1 MQESSVKGGFKMT
14 KRVSV
19 FLADGFEEI
28 EGLTV
33 VDLLRRAGVEVTT
46 VSITEKL
53 TIHGAH
59 KIDVQ
64 ADKLF
69 NEVDYQKE
77 DMVVLPGGM
86 PGTLNLGAHEGVKE
100 VLEQFYEAKKYIG
113 AICAA
118 PSVLGKYG
126 ILEGRKATSYPGFE
140 AELKG
145 AEYVTEPV
153 AVSDFMITSRG
164 LGTAID
170 FALTLIGVLVS
181 EEKAKEISR
190 SIIYR

>member
-1 MQESSVKGGFKMT
+1 MV

-46 VSITEKL
+46 VSVTGDYL
-53 TIHGAH
+53 IHGAH

-69 NEVDYQKE
+69 EEVEYAGE

-86 PGTLNLGAHEGVKE
+86 PGTLNLGAHEGVKT
-100 VLEQFYEAKKYIG
+100 VLEQFHAEKKLIG

-126 ILEGRKATSYPGFE
+126 ILEGKKATSYPGFE
-140 AELKG
+140 EELKG
-145 AEYVTEPV
+145 AEYVTDPV
-153 AVSDFMITSRG
+153 AADGHVITSRG

-170 FALTLIGVLVS
+170 FSLALIEKLVGA
-181 EEKAKEISR
+181 EKADAISHA
-190 SIIYR
+190 IIYK

>member
-1 MQESSVKGGFKMT
+1 MEKQVC
-14 KRVSV
+14 V

-33 VDLLRRAGVEVTT
+33 VDLLRRAGVHVTT
-46 VSITEKL
+46 VSITGEH

-59 KIDVQ
+59 GIDVQ

-69 NEVDYQKE
+69 GEVAYTEQ

-86 PGTLNLGAHEGVKE
+86 PGTLHLGGHEGVKQ
-100 VLEQFYEAKKYIG
+100 VLEQFCREKKYIA

-126 ILEGRKATSYPGFE
+126 MLKGRKATSYPGFKD
-140 AELKG
+140 ALLG
-145 AEYVTEPV
+145 AEYVYDKVV
-153 AVSDFMITSRG
+153 ADEYFITSRG
-164 LGTAID
+164 MGTAIA
-170 FALTLIGVLVS
+170 FALKLIELLVG
-181 EEKAKEISR
+181 EEQAKKIGE
-190 SIIYR
+190 SIIYE